1 MNLHNYGVAVRVL
14 FPWLIRGGGGLSRE
28 LRMDSGGKPA
38 QTRFPIADNFFTYR
52 GLIVDT
58 HQDGK

>member
-1 MNLHNYGVAVRVL
+1 MWCPLSMDKGD
-14 FPWLIRGGGGLSRE
+14 GLSRE
-28 LRMDSGGKPA
+28 LSGGIGGKAP
-38 QTRFPIADNFFTYR
+38 QTRFPIADYFFSYR

>member
-1 MNLHNYGVAVRVL
+1 VNLQNYGVAVRVL
-14 FPWLIRGGGGLSRE
+14 FPWIKGDGLSRE
-28 LRMDSGGKPA
+28 LSGGIGGKAP
-38 QTRFPIADNFFTYR
+38 QTRFPIADYFFSYR